1 MEFFELKVDSPLHDA
16 KGTQVKEFCRNLPT
30 VFCSGEMRPPAASCS
45 GESDLIRSYRC
56 NMQRGAKYYCYI
68 MQRGIKS
75 YYRKM
80 QRGVKGKIPGNIY
93 LLHDAAV
100 RFNSPLHDA
109 AESQI
114 LPPQDA
120 VGSQILTPHDTAG
133 SQFGSGESS
142 LKTLED
148 SLDP

>member
-1 MEFFELKVDSPLHDA
+1 
-16 KGTQVKEFCRNLPT
+16 
-30 VFCSGEMRPPAASCS
+30 
-45 GESDLIRSYRC
+45 
-56 NMQRGAKYYCYI
+56 

-93 LLHDAAV
+93 PLHDAAV
-100 RFNSPLHDA
+100 RINSPLHDA

-120 VGSQILTPHDTAG
+120 VGSQVLTPHDAAG
-133 SQFGSGESS
+133 CQFGSGESS
-142 LKTLED
+142 LKLWKT
-148 SLDP
+148 P